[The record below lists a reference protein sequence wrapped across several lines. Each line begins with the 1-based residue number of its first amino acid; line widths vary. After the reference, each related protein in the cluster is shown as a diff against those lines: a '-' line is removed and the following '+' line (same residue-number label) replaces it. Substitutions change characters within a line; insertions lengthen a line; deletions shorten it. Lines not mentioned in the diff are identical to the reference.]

1 MLNYILNHLRFCAP
15 KVDAIGCI
23 TTIAIFGCIEFTLAI
38 IPERVTNAIDA
49 WISVCRVESYMKAP
63 EKNCCVVGS
72 DSIIFEDVSVAWPS
86 DSSSP
91 TPDRFLLRALN
102 LNFL

>member
-1 MLNYILNHLRFCAP
+1 
-15 KVDAIGCI
+15 
-23 TTIAIFGCIEFTLAI
+23 
-38 IPERVTNAIDA
+38 
-49 WISVCRVESYMKAP
+49 MKAP

-102 LNFL
+102 LNFPLGALSVISWKTGSGKSLLLAAILGKADKLSGHQNAKGAPATSV